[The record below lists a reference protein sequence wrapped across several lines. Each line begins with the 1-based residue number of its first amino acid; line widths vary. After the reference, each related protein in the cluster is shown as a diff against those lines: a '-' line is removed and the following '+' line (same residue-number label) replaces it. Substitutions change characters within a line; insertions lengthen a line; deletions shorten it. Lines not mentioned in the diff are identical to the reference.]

1 MEQRILGKTSR
12 NVSTV
17 GLGTWQL
24 GAGWGSVTE
33 EDALAV
39 LEASVDENAGLEKL
53 QGYLKQLTTL
63 PWGEAEPRSQFRV
76 SAPPPA
82 VELVDYSART

>member
-1 MEQRILGKTSR
+1 MASADG
-12 NVSTV
+12 N
-17 GLGTWQL
+17 
-24 GAGWGSVTE
+24 
-33 EDALAV
+33 EDAAGAVALADVAEHPIDLRIDERRV

-82 VELVDYSART
+82 VELVDQSART